1 MRRIVKTYSACQW
14 YAAFALTILSII
26 IIIIIQL
33 LYCFH
38 CSKRSLLLN
47 VIIANQF
54 CSSTLK
60 KSYTFQTNNDACTM
74 RIVINIRSL
83 CHTSCVWS
91 VYTYTQLF
99 KSVLFWFAVPHSE
112 LMNGSRNVKKSSLEN
127 DIWQHTEVAVNS
139 IIVK

>member
-1 MRRIVKTYSACQW
+1 MNDSIESINWMRRIVETYSACQW
-14 YAAFALTILSII
+14 YAAFELTILSII

-91 VYTYTQLF
+91 VYTLIHNCSNQCYF
-99 KSVLFWFAVPHSE
+99 D
-112 LMNGSRNVKKSSLEN
+112 SLCHILRLWTDREM
-127 DIWQHTEVAVNS
+127 
-139 IIVK
+139 